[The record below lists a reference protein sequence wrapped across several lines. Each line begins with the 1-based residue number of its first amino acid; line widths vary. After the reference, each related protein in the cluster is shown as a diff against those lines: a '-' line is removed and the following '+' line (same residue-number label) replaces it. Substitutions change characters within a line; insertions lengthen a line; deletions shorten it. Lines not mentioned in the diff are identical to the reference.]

1 MNELIEKVDKLK
13 DELDK
18 TISVKKAKKLNKEIL
33 ADKELITLI
42 EKYHNTNDLE
52 IKKQIY
58 DHELIKEY
66 KETETDINIIIMKI
80 NSILK
85 KINNR
90 GKCSHENN

>member
-1 MNELIEKVDKLK
+1 MNELIDKVNKLK

-18 TISVKKAKKLNKEIL
+18 TPSIKKVRKLNKEIS
-33 ADKELITLI
+33 ADKNLINLI
-42 EKYHNTNDLE
+42 EKYHNTNDLD

-58 DHELIKEY
+58 NHELIKEY